1 MEELSF
7 LCKLKPNAH
16 FFIQQSLSIAF
27 CVLNTVLSLY
37 YSRIKKRN
45 SQTRQSLSPRNFQA
59 KVEYKETDQY
69 HSVFWGGV
77 G

>member
-7 LCKLKPNAH
+7 LCKLKPNVR

-37 YSRIKKRN
+37 YARIKKGIAEHI
-45 SQTRQSLSPRNFQA
+45 SLYLLGTSRLR
-59 KVEYKETDQY
+59 
-69 HSVFWGGV
+69 
-77 G
+77 